1 MFFSERFQVD
11 VDLIK
16 ASAVGSS
23 ATIIISGGK
32 PVLGTWQG
40 VYFCEFDGP
49 RTRRFY
55 VKAMEG

>member
-11 VDLIK
+11 ADLIN

-40 VYFCEFDGP
+40 VYFCELDGP
-49 RTRRFY
+49 RR
-55 VKAMEG
+55 AGSM